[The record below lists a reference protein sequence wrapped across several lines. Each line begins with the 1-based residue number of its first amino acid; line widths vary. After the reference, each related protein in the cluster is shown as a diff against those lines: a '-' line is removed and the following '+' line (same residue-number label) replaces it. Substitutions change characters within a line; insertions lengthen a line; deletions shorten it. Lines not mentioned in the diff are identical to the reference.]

1 MLAGDIYIKF
11 PSVIVVT
18 IIQYFTL
25 GSKPISRVPPEAAEN
40 ENRIKFW
47 CSFFFVSHQRDHN
60 QMDSG
65 VSITSFV
72 IGSEGGWAAGG

>member
-1 MLAGDIYIKF
+1 MLAGDISIKF

-25 GSKPISRVPPEAAEN
+25 GSKPISRVPPKQLKMK
-40 ENRIKFW
+40 IG
-47 CSFFFVSHQRDHN
+47 SSLVLFFFVSHQRDHN